1 MSLPPD
7 FSIQATTADGRTTL
21 TATGEID
28 MGTVAEFAAAI
39 RGALREGPVLLD
51 LRGVQFMDSSGVRT
65 INMVLKERAGNG
77 HELRICREMHDS
89 VRQIFE
95 LTGML
100 GVLPLEDC
108 A

>member
-1 MSLPPD
+1 MAVPPD
-7 FSIQATTADGRTTL
+7 FSIRATTADGRTTL
-21 TATGEID
+21 AAAGEID

-39 RGALREGPVLLD
+39 RDALTEGPVLLD

-65 INMVLKERAGNG
+65 INRVLKERADDG

-100 GVLPLEDC
+100 EVLPLEDC